1 MSYGRVVHEAAAS
14 RRDAASQLTTAQ
26 RESQART
33 IRAAEMISERMPDL
47 VTDDR
52 VDDWAVWSLMDLWS
66 LHGEG
71 NVKVAQVRALYGER
85 RRELIER
92 LGWDPWTTDGP
103 D

>member
-33 IRAAEMISERMPDL
+33 IRAAAMLEEHWPE
-47 VTDDR
+47 VVVDDR
-52 VDDWAVWSLMDLWS
+52 VDDWAVWAVMDLWARG
-66 LHGEG
+66 GEG
-71 NVKVAQVRALYGER
+71 QATLGQVKALYWER